1 VGFEPAIRDFKQRG
15 RYPRGETM
23 DKDTLYEN
31 VSSLMDEHKEAHVH
45 PVDVKDLSEAMVAMK
60 VSLENVVRDPIAAA
74 MVSGPDMGPI
84 DTLIFT
90 YMSLAYFVGVK
101 RGKLG

>member
-1 VGFEPAIRDFKQRG
+1 
-15 RYPRGETM
+15 M
-23 DKDTLYEN
+23 DKETLYEN
-31 VSSLMDEHKEAHVH
+31 MASLMSEHKEDQVH
-45 PVDVKDLSEAMVAMK
+45 PVDRKDLSEAMVAMK
-60 VSLENVVRDPIAAA
+60 VSLENVIRDPIAAA
-74 MVSGPDMGPI
+74 MVSSPDMGPI